1 MDAEAANDFIR
12 CIGENEA
19 AYRGAKQNK
28 SDRLLVQYAQD
39 LQLLGIWGLKNVVNS
54 RDTLVVEELK
64 KNGVKLF
71 MLSEDDST
79 VNLTDCNALEI
90 FEGYRAPLIVSG
102 VTDR

>member
-1 MDAEAANDFIR
+1 
-12 CIGENEA
+12 
-19 AYRGAKQNK
+19 
-28 SDRLLVQYAQD
+28 
-39 LQLLGIWGLKNVVNS
+39 
-54 RDTLVVEELK
+54 
-64 KNGVKLF
+64 